1 MGQDPWNSKGEP
13 PNIPL
18 KDAGID
24 PQPCKTLPNW
34 GGQNWIDPVRKQWK
48 NHDPADGEKLVDG
61 TCGFPVSPKK
71 CSAT

>member
-24 PQPCKTLPNW
+24 LQPCKTLPK
-34 GGQNWIDPVRKQWK
+34 GVKIG
-48 NHDPADGEKLVDG
+48 
-61 TCGFPVSPKK
+61 
-71 CSAT
+71 